1 MTKAIAQTINTANEY
16 RLHISYFL
24 MAVCAL
30 FVAMYCINVYSVI
43 AKSANTNEILRQAQV
58 LENSV
63 KSLDAEY
70 IKITNNITSR
80 SLASHGLSEG
90 KVTAF
95 ITKTNTSGLVA
106 LGGYEF

>member
-24 MAVCAL
+24 LAICAL
-30 FVAMYCINVYSVI
+30 FVSVYCVNVYSVI
-43 AKSANTNEILRQAQV
+43 SMSAEANDVLRQSQAI
-58 LENSV
+58 ENNV
-63 KSLDAEY
+63 KSLDTQY
-70 IKITNNITSR
+70 ITLTSNITPQ
-80 SLASHGLSEG
+80 SLSTHGLSEG

-95 ITKTNTSGLVA
+95 ITKTNTNGVVA

>member
-1 MTKAIAQTINTANEY
+1 MTKAITNTLHTANVY

-24 MAVCAL
+24 MAVCAFL
-30 FVAMYCINVYSVI
+30 VFAYCINIYSVI
-43 AKSANTNEILRQAQV
+43 AKSASANDVLKQAQA

-70 IKITNNITSR
+70 IKITSDMT
-80 SLASHGLSEG
+80 ASTLSAYGLSEG

-95 ITKTNTSGLVA
+95 ITKTHSAGLVA